1 MSRVSRGPGL
11 SRGSR
16 PARPRVP
23 GLLAGAAG
31 VVALAAAWEAYKAL
45 APDDG
50 WVLGT
55 VRVLPRTTDVAMPH
69 LWDMVARAA
78 EPLTSAPDAPPLWLA
93 TLQGAGFTLG
103 VSAVG
108 WVVGVL
114 FGLLVAVVMAR
125 FVPARAGLLPWVV
138 LSQTVPLIAI
148 APLVKRW
155 GAQLEIGAL
164 DWQDWMSVAV
174 IASYLA
180 FFPVSVGA
188 LRGFTAPDA
197 AEDGVRLDL
206 FRAHGVGWWTTF
218 WLLRAPSSVPFL
230 LPALRL
236 AAANAVVGTVVAEVS
251 TGLRGGLGRMIVEF
265 GASASAD
272 PAKQWSPIAGAVLV
286 GLAAT
291 GLVALV
297 AVALRRYRAGEAA

>member
-1 MSRVSRGPGL
+1 MSRRWQRSGP
-11 SRGSR
+11 
-16 PARPRVP
+16 A
-23 GLLAGAAG
+23 LAGAAG
-31 VVALAAAWEAYKAL
+31 VLALAVAWEAYKAL
-45 APDDG
+45 VPDDG
-50 WVLGT
+50 WVLGE
-55 VRVLPRTTDVAMPH
+55 VRALPRTTDVAMPH
-69 LWDMVARAA
+69 LWDMLARAA
-78 EPLTSAPDAPPLWLA
+78 EPLTSAPDSPPLWLA

-108 WVVGVL
+108 WVAGVVL
-114 FGLLVAVVMAR
+114 GLLVAVLMAR
-125 FVPARAGLLPWVV
+125 YVPARAGLLPWVV

-155 GAQLEIGAL
+155 GAQLEIGTF

-188 LRGFTAPDA
+188 LRGFTSPDA
-197 AEDGVRLDL
+197 AADGVRLDL
-206 FRAHGVGWWTTF
+206 FRAYGVGWWTTF
-218 WLLRAPSSVPFL
+218 WRLRAPSSVPYL

-272 PAKQWSPIAGAVLV
+272 PAKQWSPIAGAVVV

-291 GLVALV
+291 GLVTLV
-297 AVALRRYRAGEAA
+297 ALGLRRYQQRETA

>member
-1 MSRVSRGPGL
+1 VSRRWQGSGKRLGP
-11 SRGSR
+11 
-16 PARPRVP
+16 A
-23 GLLAGAAG
+23 LAGAAG
-31 VVALAAAWEAYKAL
+31 VLALAAAWEAYKAL
-45 APDDG
+45 VPDDG
-50 WVLGT
+50 WVLGE

-69 LWDMVARAA
+69 LWDMAARAA
-78 EPLTSAPDAPPLWLA
+78 EPLTSAPDSPPLWLV

-108 WVVGVL
+108 WVAGVV
-114 FGLLVAVVMAR
+114 FGLLVAVLMAR

-155 GAQLEIGAL
+155 GAQLEVGTL

-188 LRGFTAPDA
+188 LRGFTSPDA
-197 AEDGVRLDL
+197 DADGVRLDL
-206 FRAHGVGWWTTF
+206 FRAYGVGWWTTF
-218 WLLRAPSSVPFL
+218 WRLRAPSSVPYL

-297 AVALRRYRAGEAA
+297 ALGLRRYQMGEAA

>member
-1 MSRVSRGPGL
+1 VSRRWQRSDKRIGPA
-11 SRGSR
+11 
-16 PARPRVP
+16 P
-23 GLLAGAAG
+23 AGAAG
-31 VVALAAAWEAYKAL
+31 VLALAAAWEAYKAL
-45 APDDG
+45 VPDDG
-50 WVLGT
+50 WVLGE

-69 LWDMVARAA
+69 LWDMAARAA
-78 EPLTSAPDAPPLWLA
+78 EPLTSAPDSPPLWLA

-108 WVVGVL
+108 WVAGVV
-114 FGLLVAVVMAR
+114 FGLLVAVLMAR

-155 GAQLEIGAL
+155 GAQLEIGTF

-188 LRGFTAPDA
+188 LRGFTSPDA
-197 AEDGVRLDL
+197 AADGVRLDL
-206 FRAHGVGWWTTF
+206 FRAYGVGWWTTF
-218 WLLRAPSSVPFL
+218 WRLRAPSSVPYL

-272 PAKQWSPIAGAVLV
+272 PAKQWSPIAGAVIV

-297 AVALRRYRAGEAA
+297 ALGLRRYRVGEAA

>member
-1 MSRVSRGPGL
+1 MSRRWQRSGKRIGP
-11 SRGSR
+11 
-16 PARPRVP
+16 A
-23 GLLAGAAG
+23 LAGAAG
-31 VVALAAAWEAYKAL
+31 VLALAAAWEAYKAL
-45 APDDG
+45 VPDDG
-50 WVLGT
+50 WVLGE
-55 VRVLPRTTDVAMPH
+55 VRVLPRTSDVAMPH
-69 LWDMVARAA
+69 LWDMAARAA
-78 EPLTSAPDAPPLWLA
+78 EPLTSAPDSPPLWLA

-108 WVVGVL
+108 WVTGVV
-114 FGLLVAVVMAR
+114 FGLLVAVLMAR

-155 GAQLEIGAL
+155 GAQLEIGTF

-188 LRGFTAPDA
+188 LRGFTSPDA
-197 AEDGVRLDL
+197 AADGVRLDL
-206 FRAHGVGWWTTF
+206 FRAYGVGWWTTF
-218 WLLRAPSSVPFL
+218 WRLRAPSSVPYL

-297 AVALRRYRAGEAA
+297 ALGLRRYRVEETA

>member
-1 MSRVSRGPGL
+1 MSGPSRWSPFDRLRTRL
-11 SRGSR
+11 SRPRLSR
-16 PARPRVP
+16 TLM
-23 GLLAGAAG
+23 GTAG
-31 VVALAAAWEAYKAL
+31 VLALAASWEAYKAL
-45 APDDG
+45 LPDDG
-50 WVLGT
+50 WVLGE

-69 LWDMVARAA
+69 LWDMFARAA
-78 EPLTSAPDAPPLWLA
+78 EPLTSAPDSPPLWLA

-108 WVVGVL
+108 WAAGVV
-114 FGLLVAVVMAR
+114 FGLLVAVLMAR

-155 GAQLEIGAL
+155 GAQLEVGTF

-188 LRGFTAPDA
+188 LRGFTSPDA
-197 AEDGVRLDL
+197 SADGVRLDL
-206 FRAHGVGWWTTF
+206 FRAYGVGWWTTF
-218 WLLRAPSSVPFL
+218 WRLRVPSSVPYL

-236 AAANAVVGTVVAEVS
+236 
-251 TGLRGGLGRMIVEF
+251 
-265 GASASAD
+265 
-272 PAKQWSPIAGAVLV
+272 AGAVLV

-297 AVALRRYRAGEAA
+297 ALGLRRYRVEETA

>member
-1 MSRVSRGPGL
+1 MRGRR
-11 SRGSR
+11 S
-16 PARPRVP
+16 

-31 VVALAAAWEAYKAL
+31 VLALAVAWESYKAL
-45 APDDG
+45 MPDDG
-50 WVLGT
+50 WVLGE

-69 LWDMVARAA
+69 LWDMFARAA
-78 EPLTSAPDAPPLWLA
+78 EPLTSAPDSPPLWLA

-108 WVVGVL
+108 WVAGVV
-114 FGLLVAVVMAR
+114 FGLLVAVLMAR

-155 GAQLEIGAL
+155 GAGLDGL
-164 DWQDWMSVAV
+164 DLRGFGTFDWQDWMSVAV

-188 LRGFTAPDA
+188 LRGFTSPDA
-197 AEDGVRLDL
+197 SADGVRLDL
-206 FRAHGVGWWTTF
+206 FRAYGVGWWTTF
-218 WLLRAPSSVPFL
+218 WRLRAPSSVPYL

-297 AVALRRYRAGEAA
+297 ALGLRRYRVEETA

>member
-1 MSRVSRGPGL
+1 MSQSRWSSL
-11 SRGSR
+11 SRPRLSR
-16 PARPRVP
+16 PRRSA
-23 GLLAGAAG
+23 LLAGTAG
-31 VVALAAAWEAYKAL
+31 VLALAASWEAYKAL
-45 APDDG
+45 MPDDG
-50 WVLGT
+50 WVLGE

-69 LWDMVARAA
+69 LWDMFARAA
-78 EPLTSAPDAPPLWLA
+78 EPLTSAPGSPPLWLA

-108 WVVGVL
+108 WVAGVV
-114 FGLLVAVVMAR
+114 FGLLVAVLMAR

-155 GAQLEIGAL
+155 GAQLEVGTF

-188 LRGFTAPDA
+188 LRGFTSPDA
-197 AEDGVRLDL
+197 SADGVRLDL
-206 FRAHGVGWWTTF
+206 FRAYGVGWWTTF
-218 WLLRAPSSVPFL
+218 WRLRAPSSVPYL

-297 AVALRRYRAGEAA
+297 ALGLRRYRVEETA

>member
-1 MSRVSRGPGL
+1 MSRPSRWSSL
-11 SRGSR
+11 SRPRLSR
-16 PARPRVP
+16 PRTS

-31 VVALAAAWEAYKAL
+31 VLALAVAWESYKAL
-45 APDDG
+45 MPDDG
-50 WVLGT
+50 WMLGE

-69 LWDMVARAA
+69 LWDMFARAA
-78 EPLTSAPDAPPLWLA
+78 EPLTSAPDSPPLWFA

-108 WVVGVL
+108 WVAGVV
-114 FGLLVAVVMAR
+114 FGLLVAVLMAR

-155 GAQLEIGAL
+155 GAQLEVGTF

-188 LRGFTAPDA
+188 LRGFTSPDA
-197 AEDGVRLDL
+197 SADGVRLDL
-206 FRAHGVGWWTTF
+206 FRAYGVGWWTTF
-218 WLLRAPSSVPFL
+218 WRLRAPSSVPYL

-297 AVALRRYRAGEAA
+297 ALGLRRYRVEETA

>member
-1 MSRVSRGPGL
+1 MSRPSRWSSARRWSSL
-11 SRGSR
+11 SR
-16 PARPRVP
+16 PRRSA
-23 GLLAGAAG
+23 LLAGAAG
-31 VVALAAAWEAYKAL
+31 ILALAAAWEAYKAL
-45 APDDG
+45 LPDDG
-50 WVLGT
+50 WVLGE

-69 LWDMVARAA
+69 LWDMFARAA
-78 EPLTSAPDAPPLWLA
+78 EPLTSAPDSPPLWLA

-108 WVVGVL
+108 WVAGVV
-114 FGLLVAVVMAR
+114 FGLLVAVLMAR

-155 GAQLEIGAL
+155 GAQLEVGTF

-188 LRGFTAPDA
+188 LRGFTSPDA
-197 AEDGVRLDL
+197 SADGVRLDL
-206 FRAHGVGWWTTF
+206 FRAYGVGWWTTF
-218 WLLRAPSSVPFL
+218 WRLRAPSSVPYL

-272 PAKQWSPIAGAVLV
+272 PAKQWSPIGGAVLV

-297 AVALRRYRAGEAA
+297 ALGLRRYRVEETA

>member
-1 MSRVSRGPGL
+1 MTGPSRWS
-11 SRGSR
+11 GSR
-16 PARPRVP
+16 LSGV
-23 GLLAGAAG
+23 LAGAAG
-31 VVALAAAWEAYKAL
+31 VLALAAAWELYKAVV
-45 APDDG
+45 PDDG
-50 WVLGT
+50 WVLGE

-69 LWDMVARAA
+69 LWDMAARAF
-78 EPLTSAPDAPPLWLA
+78 EPLTSAPDALPLWLV

-108 WVVGVL
+108 WVAGVV
-114 FGLLVAVVMAR
+114 FGLLVAVLMAR

-148 APLVKRW
+148 APLVRRW
-155 GAQLEIGAL
+155 GAQLELGTF

-188 LRGFTAPDA
+188 LRGFTSPDEA
-197 AEDGVRLDL
+197 ADGVRLDL
-206 FRAHGVGWWTTF
+206 FRAYGVGWWTTF
-218 WLLRAPSSVPFL
+218 WRLRAPSSVPYL

-297 AVALRRYRAGEAA
+297 ARGLRRYQAEEAA

>member
-1 MSRVSRGPGL
+1 MSQSRWSSL
-11 SRGSR
+11 SRPHLSR
-16 PARPRVP
+16 PRRSA
-23 GLLAGAAG
+23 LLAGTAG
-31 VVALAAAWEAYKAL
+31 VLALAASWEAYKAL
-45 APDDG
+45 MPDDG
-50 WVLGT
+50 WALGE

-69 LWDMVARAA
+69 LWDMFARAA
-78 EPLTSAPDAPPLWLA
+78 APLTSAPGSPPLWLA

-108 WVVGVL
+108 WVAGVV
-114 FGLLVAVVMAR
+114 FGLLVAVLMAR

-155 GAQLEIGAL
+155 GAQLEVGTF

-188 LRGFTAPDA
+188 LRGFTSPDA
-197 AEDGVRLDL
+197 SADGVRLDL
-206 FRAHGVGWWTTF
+206 FRAYGVGWWTTF
-218 WLLRAPSSVPFL
+218 WRLRAPSSVPYL

-297 AVALRRYRAGEAA
+297 ALGLRRYRVEETA

>member
-1 MSRVSRGPGL
+1 MSQPSRSGLPRGSSL
-11 SRGSR
+11 SR
-16 PARPRVP
+16 P
-23 GLLAGAAG
+23 LAGVAG
-31 VVALAAAWEAYKAL
+31 VLALAAAWEAYKAL
-45 APDDG
+45 VPDDG
-50 WVLGT
+50 WALGE

-93 TLQGAGFTLG
+93 TVQAAGFTLG

-108 WVVGVL
+108 WVAGVV
-114 FGLLVAVVMAR
+114 FGLLVAVLMAR

-148 APLVKRW
+148 APLVRRW
-155 GAQLEIGAL
+155 GAQLELGTF

-188 LRGFTAPDA
+188 LRGFTSPDA
-197 AEDGVRLDL
+197 AADGVRLDL
-206 FRAHGVGWWTTF
+206 FRAYGVGWWTTF
-218 WLLRAPSSVPFL
+218 WRLRAPSSVPYL

-297 AVALRRYRAGEAA
+297 ALGLRRYRVGEAA

>member
-1 MSRVSRGPGL
+1 MSRRWQRSGP
-11 SRGSR
+11 
-16 PARPRVP
+16 A
-23 GLLAGAAG
+23 LAGAAG
-31 VVALAAAWEAYKAL
+31 VLALAVAWEAYKAL
-45 APDDG
+45 VPDDG
-50 WVLGT
+50 WVLGE
-55 VRVLPRTTDVAMPH
+55 VRALPRTTDVAMPH
-69 LWDMVARAA
+69 LWDMLARAA
-78 EPLTSAPDAPPLWLA
+78 EPLTSAPDSPPLWLA

-108 WVVGVL
+108 WVAGVVL
-114 FGLLVAVVMAR
+114 GLLVAVLMAR
-125 FVPARAGLLPWVV
+125 YVPARAGLLPWVV

-155 GAQLEIGAL
+155 GAQLEIGTF

-188 LRGFTAPDA
+188 LRGFTSPDA
-197 AEDGVRLDL
+197 AADGVRLDL
-206 FRAHGVGWWTTF
+206 FRAYGVGWWTTF
-218 WLLRAPSSVPFL
+218 WRLRAPSSVPYL

-272 PAKQWSPIAGAVLV
+272 PAKQWSPIAGAVVV

-291 GLVALV
+291 GLVTLV
-297 AVALRRYRAGEAA
+297 ALGLRRYQQRETT

>member
-1 MSRVSRGPGL
+1 MSPSG
-11 SRGSR
+11 R
-16 PARPRVP
+16 PASLVEPVETSP
-23 GLLAGAAG
+23 VASTSLAGTAG
-31 VVALAAAWEAYKAL
+31 VLALAAAWEAYKAL
-45 APDDG
+45 VPDDG
-50 WVLGT
+50 WVLGE

-78 EPLTSAPDAPPLWLA
+78 EPLTSAPDSPPLWLA

-108 WVVGVL
+108 WVVGVT
-114 FGLLVAVVMAR
+114 FGLLVAVLMAR

-155 GAQLEIGAL
+155 GAQLELGTF

-188 LRGFTAPDA
+188 LRGFTSPDA
-197 AEDGVRLDL
+197 SADGVRLDL
-206 FRAHGVGWWTTF
+206 FRAYGVGWWTTF
-218 WLLRAPSSVPFL
+218 WRLRAPSSVPYL

-251 TGLRGGLGRMIVEF
+251 TGLRGGLGRMIVEPA
-265 GASASAD
+265 ASHAR
-272 PAKQWSPIAGAVLV
+272 PA
-286 GLAAT
+286 T
-291 GLVALV
+291 R
-297 AVALRRYRAGEAA
+297 RRYSSRSSGSRSVRGRSGIAPRTGW

>member
-1 MSRVSRGPGL
+1 VSRRWQW
-11 SRGSR
+11 SDTRRR
-16 PARPRVP
+16 PA
-23 GLLAGAAG
+23 LAGAAG
-31 VVALAAAWEAYKAL
+31 VLALATAWEAYKAL
-45 APDDG
+45 VPDDG
-50 WVLGT
+50 WVLGE

-69 LWDMVARAA
+69 LWDMAARAA
-78 EPLTSAPDAPPLWLA
+78 EPLTSAPDSPPLWLA

-108 WVVGVL
+108 WMAGVV
-114 FGLLVAVVMAR
+114 FGLLVAVLMAR
-125 FVPARAGLLPWVV
+125 FVPARAGLLPWVE
-138 LSQTVPLIAI
+138 LSQTVPRVAI

-155 GAQLEIGAL
+155 GAQLELGTF

-188 LRGFTAPDA
+188 LRGFTSPDA
-197 AEDGVRLDL
+197 AADGVRLDL
-206 FRAHGVGWWTTF
+206 FRAYGVGWWTTF
-218 WLLRAPSSVPFL
+218 WRLRAPSSVPYL

-297 AVALRRYRAGEAA
+297 ALGLRRYRVEETA

>member
-1 MSRVSRGPGL
+1 MSSTLRSSRPRWSSSSRPRL
-11 SRGSR
+11 SRT
-16 PARPRVP
+16 
-23 GLLAGAAG
+23 LAGTAG
-31 VVALAAAWEAYKAL
+31 VLALAAAWEAYKAL
-45 APDDG
+45 VPDDG
-50 WVLGT
+50 WVLGE

-69 LWDMVARAA
+69 LWDMAARAA

-108 WVVGVL
+108 WVVGVT
-114 FGLLVAVVMAR
+114 FGLLVAVLMAR

-155 GAQLEIGAL
+155 GAQLEIGTF

-188 LRGFTAPDA
+188 LRGFTSPDA
-197 AEDGVRLDL
+197 VADGVRLDL
-206 FRAHGVGWWTTF
+206 FRAYGVGWWTTF
-218 WLLRAPSSVPFL
+218 WRLRAPSSVPYL

-236 AAANAVVGTVVAEVS
+236 AAASAVVGTVVAEVS

-297 AVALRRYRAGEAA
+297 ALGLRRYQQGDAA

>member
-1 MSRVSRGPGL
+1 VSRRWQRSDKRIGPA
-11 SRGSR
+11 
-16 PARPRVP
+16 P
-23 GLLAGAAG
+23 AGAAG
-31 VVALAAAWEAYKAL
+31 VLALAAAWEAYKAL
-45 APDDG
+45 VPDDG
-50 WVLGT
+50 WVLGD
-55 VRVLPRTTDVAMPH
+55 VRLLPRTTDVAMPH
-69 LWDMVARAA
+69 LWDMAARAL
-78 EPLTSAPDAPPLWLA
+78 EPLTSAPDSPPLWLA

-108 WVVGVL
+108 WVAGVV
-114 FGLLVAVVMAR
+114 FGLLVAVLMAR
-125 FVPARAGLLPWVV
+125 FILARAGLLPWVV

-155 GAQLEIGAL
+155 GAQLEIGTF

-188 LRGFTAPDA
+188 LRGFTSPDA
-197 AEDGVRLDL
+197 AADGVRLDL
-206 FRAHGVGWWTTF
+206 FRAYGVGWWTTF
-218 WLLRAPSSVPFL
+218 WRLRAPSSVPYL

-297 AVALRRYRAGEAA
+297 ALGLRRYRVEETA

>member
-1 MSRVSRGPGL
+1 MV
-11 SRGSR
+11 
-16 PARPRVP
+16 
-23 GLLAGAAG
+23 AG
-31 VVALAAAWEAYKAL
+31 VSGVVGLGVAWEAYKAL
-45 APDDG
+45 MPDDG
-50 WVLGT
+50 WVLGET
-55 VRVLPRTTDVAMPH
+55 RILPRTTDVAMPH
-69 LWDMVARAA
+69 LWDMAARAA

-103 VSAVG
+103 VSAAG
-108 WVVGVL
+108 WVAGVVL
-114 FGLLVAVVMAR
+114 GLLVAMLMAR

-197 AEDGVRLDL
+197 AADGVHLDL
-206 FRAHGVGWWTTF
+206 FRAYGVGWWTTF
-218 WLLRAPSSVPFL
+218 WRLRAPSSVSFL

-272 PAKQWSPIAGAVLV
+272 PAKQWSPIAGAVVV

-291 GLVALV
+291 GLVALI
-297 AVALRRYRAGEAA
+297 ALALRRYRTEEER